1 MPIRLTVALVI
12 ACCGAASA
20 SARPVALRS
29 GGPIPVLVELFT
41 SEGCSSCPP
50 ADTLLRELIK
60 NQPASARIIALSEHV
75 DYWNDLGWTDPFSAK
90 SFTDRQIAYAKSLG
104 VDVYTPQV
112 VIDGRRA
119 VIGSSRSQVAGA
131 ILNSAQKPEIRL
143 SWTSADHAALD
154 VTVPEGA
161 ATADATVML
170 AITEDNLQNSVSRGE
185 NKGMKLAHDAVTRR
199 LTEIGTTGQRGGF
212 HRVVPVAEMIDR
224 AWKPAGL
231 HMVVFVQNRAG
242 VAAVETLAFK

>member
-1 MPIRLTVALVI
+1 VHFRLTVALVV

-20 SARPVALRS
+20 AARPAPAAP
-29 GGPIPVLVELFT
+29 GPPIPVLVELFT

-50 ADTLLRELIK
+50 ADQLLRELIA

-90 SFTDRQIAYAKSLG
+90 LFTDRQTAYGKSLG

-131 ILNSAQKPEIRL
+131 ILNSAQKPAIRL
-143 SWTSADHAALD
+143 TWTSADHATLE
-154 VTVPEGA
+154 VTVPDGA
-161 ATADATVML
+161 ATADATVFL
-170 AITEDNLQNSVSRGE
+170 AVTEDHLQNSVSRGE
-185 NKGMKLAHDAVTRR
+185 NKGLKLAHDAVTRR

-212 HRVVPVAEMIDR
+212 HRVVPVAEMLDR
-224 AWKPAGL
+224 VWKPAGL
-231 HMVVFVQNRAG
+231 HVVVFVQNRAG
-242 VAAVETLAFK
+242 VAAVETLAFR